1 MQGRRKQSAEAK
13 AHRIA
18 AGTKNLEAYLAT
30 LDVEGES
37 ARSDIVAF
45 RDQIRAEVGNS
56 APASRK
62 ALGETIISLYSS
74 IILISLQL
82 AKRRPKGVPELAE
95 RVSWLSG
102 TMLRALRTF
111 DIQGKVR
118 PRTLADI
125 ARLRPAPKPPSSS
138 APEVGSTGNPLETS
152 EKSL

>member
-1 MQGRRKQSAEAK
+1 
-13 AHRIA
+13 
-18 AGTKNLEAYLAT
+18 LEAYLAT
-30 LDVEGES
+30 LDIEGES
-37 ARSDIVAF
+37 ARKDIVAF
-45 RDQIRAEVGNS
+45 REQIRAELGES

-82 AKRRPKGVPELAE
+82 AKRRPKGVVEIAE

-102 TMLRALRTF
+102 TMLRALKTF

-125 ARLRPAPKPPSSS
+125 ARLRPAPKPLVPAPKEADTTASQAGTSASS
-138 APEVGSTGNPLETS
+138 GL
-152 EKSL
+152 